1 MHNKQTYC
9 VILAGGEGNRFWPYS
24 RKSMPKQFLDF
35 FGLGETLLQM
45 TYRRVSKSF
54 STERIL
60 VSTNINYVQIVQE
73 QLPELPLENIIVEP
87 CRRNTTATCALATL
101 HLLSR
106 DRDAKVCFAPSDHL
120 VLDHDLFIK
129 TMRQASAYINE
140 NDNALLTI
148 GIAPSRPDV
157 GYGYIQVDGKG
168 MPEDPLGHVFKAK
181 TFTEK
186 PKAEIAR
193 IFIESGEF
201 FWNSGMLFAT
211 GTVLLQSLR
220 EYAPELMERLE
231 GPDKESLAP
240 YGTPDENAHVAETYP
255 YCPNVSI
262 DYTVLEKAE
271 NVHVLVADFGWADL
285 GTWGSVYEI
294 GEKDAREN
302 MTLHASVL
310 ENESRRNLVVSDTPG
325 RLVVM
330 QGVEDLFIVEKDEVL
345 LICKR
350 GEEQKLKQLHLAA
363 MSKGKEYV

>member
-1 MHNKQTYC
+1 MYTTQTYC

-45 TYRRVSKSF
+45 TYRRLSKSF
-54 STERIL
+54 SPDRIL
-60 VSTNINYVQIVQE
+60 VSTNINYVEIVQE
-73 QLPELPLENIIVEP
+73 QLPDLPKDNIISEP
-87 CRRNTTATCALATL
+87 CRRNTTASCALATL

-106 DRDAKVCFAPSDHL
+106 DRDAKICFAPSDHL

-129 TMRQASAYINE
+129 SMKQAASYIEE
-140 NDNALLTI
+140 NDEALLTI
-148 GIAPSRPDV
+148 GIAPSRPDI

-168 MPEDPLGHVFKAK
+168 MPEDPLGHVLKAK

-186 PKAEIAR
+186 PKMEIAR

-201 FWNSGMLFAT
+201 FWNSGMLFAS
-211 GTVLLQSLR
+211 GAVLLKALR

-240 YGTPDENAHVAETYP
+240 YGTPNEKAHVAEAFP
-255 YCPNVSI
+255 YCPSISI
-262 DYTVLEKAE
+262 DYTVLEKAS
-271 NVHVLVADFGWADL
+271 NVYVLIADFGWADL
-285 GTWGSVYEI
+285 GTWRSVYEI
-294 GEKDAREN
+294 GEKDEREN
-302 MTLHASVL
+302 MILHTTVL
-310 ENESRRNLVVSDTPG
+310 ENDSHRNLVVSDTPG

-330 QGVEDLFIVEKDEVL
+330 QGVEDLFVVEKDKVL

-350 GEEQKLKQLHLAA
+350 GEEQKVKQLHLSAA
-363 MSKGKEYV
+363 SKGKEYL